1 MAKNNREIEAKFY
14 LPELLSIR
22 DDLISSGARISSE
35 RGLER
40 NWRFDNPDRRFEKT
54 GEVLR
59 VRMDR
64 SCYLT
69 YKRPTETPED
79 RIEIDLEISD
89 GESAVDLLEALG
101 FEVVTIYE
109 KYRETFLFEEGF
121 IFLDELPF
129 GYFVEVEGES
139 IDAIKHISETLG
151 LNWEKRVPKNYLEIF
166 LGLIKHLSLP
176 FSDATFDN
184 FSHISPV
191 SAQDINLQSAFD

>member
-1 MAKNNREIEAKFY
+1 MGKNNREIEAKFY
-14 LPELLSIR
+14 LLELLSIR
-22 DDLISSGARISSE
+22 DHLLSSGASISSE
-35 RGLER
+35 RALER
-40 NWRFDNPDRRFEKT
+40 NWRFDTLDRRFEKT

-79 RIEIDLEISD
+79 RFEIDIQVVDCEKTT
-89 GESAVDLLEALG
+89 DLLLALG
-101 FEVVTIYE
+101 FEVVTTYE
-109 KYRETFLFEEGF
+109 KYREKFSLEESI

-139 IDAIKHISETLG
+139 IDAIMHTSETLG
-151 LNWEKRVPKNYLEIF
+151 LNWEKRIPKNYLAIF
-166 LGLIKHLSLP
+166 LELIERLSLP

-184 FSHISPV
+184 FSHIDPV
-191 SAQDINLQSAFD
+191 SAQDINLQSAYD